1 MGIFSKFRRKIKE
14 TVEKVVRPVIWSV
27 EKVVDETKEVVRP
40 VKTVVGTVAGT
51 VKSTTSNIID
61 TINPFKKIDVGG
73 KIEDVT
79 YNFIGNLWD
88 RWYLNAKKNTA
99 VRFEKNKNYVYLIVL
114 SIVLLKIF
122 F

>member
-14 TVEKVVRPVIWSV
+14 TVSEIK
-27 EKVVDETKEVVRP
+27 EVVDETKEVAEKVVSP
-40 VKTVVGTVAGT
+40 ATGSVKGTVKTVAGT
-51 VKSTTSNIID
+51 VKNTTSNIID

-79 YNFIGNLWD
+79 YNFMGNLWD
-88 RWYLNAKKNTA
+88 RWYLSAKKNTA
-99 VRFEKNKNYVYLIVL
+99 VWFEKNKNYVYLIVL

>member
-14 TVEKVVRPVIWSV
+14 TVSEIK
-27 EKVVDETKEVVRP
+27 EVVDETKEVAEKVVSP
-40 VKTVVGTVAGT
+40 ATGSVKGTVKTVAGT
-51 VKSTTSNIID
+51 VKNTTSNIID

-99 VRFEKNKNYVYLIVL
+99 VWFEKNKNYVYLIVL
-114 SIVLLKIF
+114 SIVLLKSF

>member
-14 TVEKVVRPVIWSV
+14 TVSEIK
-27 EKVVDETKEVVRP
+27 EVVDETKEVAEKVVSP
-40 VKTVVGTVAGT
+40 ATGSVKGTVKTVAGT
-51 VKSTTSNIID
+51 VKNTTSNIID

-99 VRFEKNKNYVYLIVL
+99 VWFEKNKNYVYLIVL